1 MPKNPSE
8 ADGQPMPQENTRTYI
23 ASFQKRNLRTWETEN
38 GYLWK
43 VTNSVTGEIVAQG
56 EALLRENAMID
67 AAQAAG
73 ADWGSAKW
81 RPLGE
86 DRED

>member
-1 MPKNPSE
+1 
-8 ADGQPMPQENTRTYI
+8 MPQEKPQKNAGTWV
-23 ASFQKRNLRTWETEN
+23 ASFQDRELQTWETKS

-43 VTNSVTGEIVAQG
+43 VTNSVTSEIIAQG
-56 EALLRENAMID
+56 ETLSRENAMIE

-81 RPLGE
+81 KSLSQDDE
-86 DRED
+86 D

>member
-1 MPKNPSE
+1 
-8 ADGQPMPQENTRTYI
+8 MPQENTRTYI
-23 ASFQKRNLRTWETEN
+23 ASFQSQNLRIWGAES

-43 VTNSVTGEIVAQG
+43 VTNSVTGEIIAQG
-56 EALLRENAMID
+56 EALSRENAMID

-81 RPLGE
+81 RSPGE
-86 DRED
+86 DNED